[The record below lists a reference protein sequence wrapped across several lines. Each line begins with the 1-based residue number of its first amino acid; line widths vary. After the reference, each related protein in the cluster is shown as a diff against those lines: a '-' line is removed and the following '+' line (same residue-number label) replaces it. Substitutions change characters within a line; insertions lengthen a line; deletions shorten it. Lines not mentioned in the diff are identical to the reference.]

1 MEQLDDNELTNT
13 ACGVLLAPHPGKF
26 GLIYTYFEER
36 FHRACERG
44 LMTAIYVT
52 GKKVQVSEIRDGV
65 YATYKVGE
73 DIENLVATLTK
84 LLSSPI
90 VIDITVSADGV
101 PTALTVIFGTPE
113 NN

>member
-1 MEQLDDNELTNT
+1 MTDE
-13 ACGVLLAPHPGKF
+13 V
-26 GLIYTYFEER
+26 EEDR
-36 FHRACERG
+36 HTR
-44 LMTAIYVT
+44 I
-52 GKKVQVSEIRDGV
+52 DV
-65 YATYKVGE
+65 YHHFGE